1 MMTDGWC
8 CRRKDSPLEEGTN
21 KKQTKSSH
29 RLELAKLANHDDMKA
44 DGSSKGLFSR
54 TIEEWVDPFR

>member
-44 DGSSKGLFSR
+44 DGSSKGLSH
-54 TIEEWVDPFR
+54 D